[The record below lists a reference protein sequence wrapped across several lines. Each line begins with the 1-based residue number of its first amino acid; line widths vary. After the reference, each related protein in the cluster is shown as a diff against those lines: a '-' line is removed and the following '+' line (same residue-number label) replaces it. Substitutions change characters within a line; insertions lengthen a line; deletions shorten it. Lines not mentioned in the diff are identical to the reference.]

1 MTKATRRNHEA
12 QQPAAT
18 NDRSFR
24 TFLLMAQLQ
33 AREIGARIK
42 QRRLERGLT
51 QPELAAMASFSTRSL
66 QDYENGVTIP
76 YRHLPEIGKLLN
88 TEPVW
93 FLYGQEEQPDEDRL
107 SRLAGEVGELRDLLE
122 RVLEARGETPEQ
134 ARGRAAEGS

>member
-1 MTKATRRNHEA
+1 MQLVAT
-12 QQPAAT
+12 
-18 NDRSFR
+18 
-24 TFLLMAQLQ
+24 
-33 AREIGARIK
+33 
-42 QRRLERGLT
+42 
-51 QPELAAMASFSTRSL
+51 AMASFSTRSL